1 MTSYTLEQLNEMTN
15 EQLDEVVALAQGAW
29 FINGAWWCIPA
40 CPSHILTKDYHPST
54 NKEQAWD
61 LSFGNQFSPKFRLNG
76 LWSILDNDG
85 DLLVDDMTDP
95 LIAVTIASILHLQGS
110 E

>member
-1 MTSYTLEQLNEMTN
+1 MKKYTQDQLLAMTN
-15 EQLDEVVALAQGAW
+15 EQLDEIVALAQG
-29 FINGAWWCIPA
+29 FN
-40 CPSHILTKDYHPST
+40 PSNNDRYDYHPST
-54 NKEQAWD
+54 NKAQAWD